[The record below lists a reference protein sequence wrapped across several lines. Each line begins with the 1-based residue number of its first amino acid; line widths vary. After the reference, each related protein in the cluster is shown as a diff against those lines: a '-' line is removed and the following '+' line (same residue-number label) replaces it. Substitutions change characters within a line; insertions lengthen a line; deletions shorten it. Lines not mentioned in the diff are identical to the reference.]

1 MGSIT
6 LSKDVPKILKYYD
19 EGKLKLA
26 ELIASRDKLENI
38 NESLSS
44 AGTLSGARNVIN
56 FEQYFIIEEGT
67 KGSDVKSLPLS

>member
-56 FEQYFIIEEGT
+56 FE
-67 KGSDVKSLPLS
+67 